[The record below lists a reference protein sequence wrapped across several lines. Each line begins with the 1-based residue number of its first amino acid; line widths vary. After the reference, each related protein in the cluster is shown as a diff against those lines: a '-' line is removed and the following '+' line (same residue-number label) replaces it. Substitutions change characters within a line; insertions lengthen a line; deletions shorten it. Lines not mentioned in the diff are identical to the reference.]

1 MDPRLKERLIGA
13 AVLVALGVWLIPWIL
28 DGRDPQPAQPAT
40 ESAAQ
45 LPVDADESVQVRTR
59 TIDLERRPGGA
70 VARPVAVQAADDTV
84 AVAAAPDEIID
95 DPATVGGGAQSTPRI
110 SEPIAARPIDEQSA
124 PDAVAESAPPDRPA
138 RPAAAANARNDAGG
152 WVVQLGSFRDRDNAD
167 RQAARVTTYGF
178 EPAVSVFTAGGQS
191 MYRVRVGPYPSRG
204 RADET
209 ASTLGANGFVA
220 QVVAN

>member
-45 LPVDADESVQVRTR
+45 SPGDADESVQLRTR

-70 VARPVAVQAADDTV
+70 AVQPAAAQAADDTV
-84 AVAAAPDEIID
+84 AVAAAPDEIVD
-95 DPATVGGGAQSTPRI
+95 DPATVGGGAQSTPRAT
-110 SEPIAARPIDEQSA
+110 EPTVARPADEQSA
-124 PDAVAESAPPDRPA
+124 PEAIAQSAPPDRPA
-138 RPAAAANARNDAGG
+138 RPAAAADARNDAGA

-191 MYRVRVGPYPSRG
+191 MYRVRVGPYQSRG

>member
-28 DGRDPQPAQPAT
+28 DGRDSQLAQPAT
-40 ESAAQ
+40 EAAAE
-45 LPVDADESVQVRTR
+45 LPVDADDSVPVRTR
-59 TIDLERRPGGA
+59 TVDLDGRAGGA
-70 VARPVAVQAADDTV
+70 GSQPEAAR
-84 AVAAAPDEIID
+84 AAAASAAAELDEIID
-95 DPATVGGGAQSTPRI
+95 DPATVAGGAQPVPQVTEAIPVRPGELPR
-110 SEPIAARPIDEQSA
+110 AAAADAERA
-124 PDAVAESAPPDRPA
+124 PADPPA
-138 RPAAAANARNDAGG
+138 RPAAADAQNATGG

-178 EPAVSVFTAGGQS
+178 EPAVTVFTAGGQS
-191 MYRVRVGPYPSRG
+191 MYRVRVGPYDSRG

-209 ASTLGANGFVA
+209 ASTLAANGFVA